1 MPILRFVRDKS
12 ADAPAIT
19 AGRGEPIP
27 FVAVTGGL
35 KGDGINTADLPW
47 SFGRG
52 ELRDS
57 GWSRFPLL
65 WVHDF
70 GGQRLPLGVTDV
82 RMRNDGT
89 TIEANAIFDP
99 DDRFAV
105 EVERKYLSDVG
116 GLRGFSASWD
126 DIDGNGVPV
135 RGAGGRAVAH
145 ELLEVSAVPVGLDPL
160 AIKGGRGLPQ
170 SLVRLRSLIDALE
183 SADDDAEPTTA
194 DDANALADVS
204 LPEGDLAPRIAPQD
218 GCYFSEKGGC
228 ECEGECQHPDQR
240 QPPGERSDNAADA
253 ADDAAEDEDAGD
265 DLAAEMVAVFD
276 PESDES
282 DAVRGRR
289 YRALL
294 PGYRRMG
301 WTAPELLPADELA
314 ALDGD
319 VWRGMFVSGELER
332 LERVGKEISAANLA
346 GLKDA
351 LAQLESGVG
360 ALKTMVK
367 RVDSGTERAA
377 ADEPTAEDIARAIM
391 DSMTVRI
398 TNELR

>member
-12 ADAPAIT
+12 PDSHVIT

-47 SFGRG
+47 NFGRG
-52 ELRDS
+52 ELRDN

-99 DDRFAV
+99 EDAFAV

-126 DIDGNGVPV
+126 DIGADGVPV
-135 RGAGGRAVAH
+135 RGTGGRPVAH

-160 AIKGGRGLPQ
+160 AVKGGRGLPQ
-170 SLVRLRSLIDALE
+170 SLARLRAMIDALE
-183 SADDDAEPTTA
+183 ESEAADAEPTTA
-194 DDANALADVS
+194 DGAEAVDAITDT
-204 LPEGDLAPRIAPQD
+204 D
-218 GCYFSEKGGC
+218 SETECECDGGC
-228 ECEGECQHPDQR
+228 C
-240 QPPGERSDNAADA
+240 DA
-253 ADDAAEDEDAGD
+253 TDDGDAEDEDALA
-265 DLAAEMVAVFD
+265 DLAAGMVDVFD
-276 PESDES
+276 PASDDS

-294 PGYRRMG
+294 PGYRRAG
-301 WTAPELLPADELA
+301 WTPPELLPVDELR
-314 ALDGD
+314 ALDSD
-319 VWRGMFVSGELER
+319 VWAGLFVSGELER
-332 LERVGKEISAANLA
+332 LERAARVGKELSSANLA

-351 LAQLESGVG
+351 IDRIDEGVTSIR
-360 ALKTMVK
+360 ALVK
-367 RVDSGTERAA
+367 RVEAGAERAA
-377 ADEPTAEDIARAIM
+377 VDAPPADDFERALSDALAARLA
-391 DSMTVRI
+391 VV
-398 TNELR
+398 

>member
-12 ADAPAIT
+12 ADTPAIT

-99 DDRFAV
+99 DDKFAV

-160 AIKGGRGLPQ
+160 AIKEGRGLPQ
-170 SLVRLRSLIDALE
+170 SLARLRSLIDALE

-194 DDANALADVS
+194 DDANAADVS
-204 LPEGDLAPRIAPQD
+204 LPEGDLSPDADAD
-218 GCYFSEKGGC
+218 GDGA
-228 ECEGECQHPDQR
+228 
-240 QPPGERSDNAADA
+240 GERVADAEHTDNAADA
-253 ADDAAEDEDAGD
+253 ADDTTEDEDAGD

-276 PESDES
+276 PESDDS